1 MIIRKA
7 TLSDTEELSILFN
20 NHRMLHKG
28 HDDINACEQYLTER
42 IKNEESV
49 IFVAENN
56 HNEIVGF
63 AQLYPLFS
71 STNLKKLWLLNDLFV
86 KQSHRGQGISILLID
101 ETKKLCKET
110 KAHGIILETDKTNT
124 VGNKLY
130 PRTGFKLDTEH
141 NYYAW
146 DNN

>member
-1 MIIRKA
+1 MTIRKA
-7 TLSDTEELSILFN
+7 TPSDTKELSILFN

-28 HDDINACEQYLTER
+28 HDDVKACEEYLIER

-49 IFVAENN
+49 VFIAENN
-56 HNEIVGF
+56 ENKIVGF
-63 AQLYPLFS
+63 TQLYPLFS

-86 KQSHRGQGISILLID
+86 DQNHRGQGISILLID
-101 ETKKLCKET
+101 EVKKLCKET
-110 KAHGIILETDKTNT
+110 KAHGIILETDKTNF

-146 DNN
+146 NND